1 MRAMIKNKTRS
12 VKVSDDTHKRVK
24 ALSRHYGISNQ
35 RIYEMAVAHA
45 QKNWDGSGIIL
56 TLNRK

>member
-1 MRAMIKNKTRS
+1 MIKNKTRS

-35 RIYEMAVAHA
+35 RIYEMAVVHA